1 MISDKQFSVEE
12 FANAIP
18 QFAQALI
25 NKIAER
31 REDVK
36 VRVQQEGPF
45 SYLITIEKGQKDSL
59 SYSEE
64 YYSIVR
70 HMDGH
75 VESTSVY
82 MR

>member
-1 MISDKQFSVEE
+1 MISEKRFSIEE

-25 NKIAER
+25 NKISEK

-36 VRVQQEGPF
+36 VRVQQERPF
-45 SYLITIEKGQKDSL
+45 EYLITIEKGDKNSRG
-59 SYSEE
+59 YSEE
-64 YYSIVR
+64 YYSLAR
-70 HMDGH
+70 HMDGR

-82 MR
+82 LQ

>member
-1 MISDKQFSVEE
+1 MISDKQFSIEE

-25 NKIAER
+25 NKISEKR
-31 REDVK
+31 NDVK
-36 VRVQQEGPF
+36 VRVQREGPF
-45 SYLITIEKGQKDSL
+45 EYLITIEKGDKNSHG
-59 SYSEE
+59 YSEE
-64 YYSIVR
+64 HYSLVR

-82 MR
+82 LR